1 MRDEGWWWDR
11 ERDGGMAKGRGRG
24 DGERDGGMPMERGVE
39 IEGWDGEEKEREMST
54 SIFLI
59 MA

>member
-1 MRDEGWWWDR
+1 M
-11 ERDGGMAKGRGRG
+11 RDGGGTERGMEGWRREGAGGMERG
-24 DGERDGGMPMERGVE
+24 MGGMPMERGVE